1 VVNQSVSAEEL
12 IKKLRSQGRKRG
24 GVALEE
30 GGDGVGEDEA
40 DFTMGVNWGRGCWH
54 VLKRNSAAS
63 RNSVRFHEV
72 KNANDAVH
80 TNQREYIR
88 TYSVFLSSCLLP
100 ANRPRN

>member
-40 DFTMGVNWGRGCWH
+40 DFDWSKLGKAVGMFFATVPPLETLCGPIRY
-54 VLKRNSAAS
+54 
-63 RNSVRFHEV
+63 
-72 KNANDAVH
+72 KNASDAVH